1 MAFLNK
7 LFGKNNNQDEDI
19 ASKAET
25 AQSEDTV
32 QTEQVQSE
40 EMSEQ
45 VSEAEEKVSFWKKL
59 KSGLSKTKNALFG
72 QIDDLLKNFVR
83 VDEDLL
89 EELEELLIMAD
100 VGVNSTEYK
109 IGRAHV

>member
-7 LFGKNNNQDEDI
+7 LFGKNSNQDEDI
-19 ASKAET
+19 ASAAET
-25 AQSEDTV
+25 VASEEKIETDSADAD
-32 QTEQVQSE
+32 EQVN
-40 EMSEQ
+40 
-45 VSEAEEKVSFWKKL
+45 EAEEKVSFWKKL

-72 QIDDLLKNFVR
+72 QIDDLLKNFVK

-100 VGVNSTEYK
+100 VGVNSTE
-109 IGRAHV
+109 